1 MERRDVFD
9 SGCELEKGS
18 NKLKK
23 ITNNRDNPVTAP
35 INNFSRALLELF
47 LLKKISIIFM
57 IEIHCSISSQHL
69 QQVDFC

>member
-35 INNFSRALLELF
+35 INNFSRALLEFF
-47 LLKKISIIFM
+47 LLKKFSIIFM
-57 IEIHCSISSQHL
+57 NDIQCSLSSQHF